1 MTSNEILGSMNR
13 ELRDHNERL
22 QALELSSLS
31 HASKLDALRVVV
43 GGDQG
48 LGATGISQRIDGL
61 EGRIDK
67 MSDGFNRRL
76 SGIGYV
82 VLFNTIVIIISTA
95 SSFFSR

>member
-61 EGRIDK
+61 EGRIDE
-67 MSDGFNRRL
+67 MSAGFNRRL

-82 VLFNTIVIIISTA
+82 VSVNTVIMVLSIIA
-95 SSFFSR
+95 FFTFR